1 MKTYSKV
8 SRSTRLNEHSHKMVK
23 DDIKRDNDSYSY
35 PDHTEANA
43 EALTRTLEMTMR
55 KTSVWRQSK

>member
-43 EALTRTLEMTMR
+43 EALTKDFGDDHEEDFRVAI
-55 KTSVWRQSK
+55 K